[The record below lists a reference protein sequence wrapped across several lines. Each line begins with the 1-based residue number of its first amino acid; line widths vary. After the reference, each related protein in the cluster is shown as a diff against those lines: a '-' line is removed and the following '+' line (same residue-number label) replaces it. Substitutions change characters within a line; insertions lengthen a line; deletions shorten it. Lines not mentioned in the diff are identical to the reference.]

1 VRPYRALLLSLALS
15 AVGCRSFD
23 VADPAADGGA
33 DGGAGDGSPA
43 SCSVTAWTMSEKMP
57 VVNVGDH
64 GDFAPAVSPDGHE
77 IFFSSWRGGRP
88 EIWRSERIDVTGDF
102 DPPERVFA
110 PLPEGDEDATPR
122 LSQDARLLL
131 GTGMRGGVKHELWI
145 ARRQDLVSA
154 FESPMFIE
162 NVGSSE
168 WEGSPWLSSD
178 GLRLYFSSGRGG
190 DFDIYLAVRSDPDG
204 LFDQPEPVAALN
216 TDLGETGIAL
226 TADELEAYV
235 SSARPG
241 GLGYDLYGFRR
252 SSRDDPFGAA
262 QQSDLLNTGADDLY
276 PFSSLDGTRMYFNAY
291 ASWSGG
297 SNNADLW
304 SAVRDCDP

>member
-1 VRPYRALLLSLALS
+1 MRLYLLLFALS
-15 AVGCRSFD
+15 AVGCKGFD
-23 VADPAADGGA
+23 VADPVGDGGGSG
-33 DGGAGDGSPA
+33 DGGGGMDGAQSA
-43 SCSVTAWTMSEKMP
+43 CSVTAWTMSEKMP
-57 VVNVGDH
+57 VVNVSDH

-110 PLPEGDEDATPR
+110 PLAEGDEDGTPR
-122 LSQDARLLL
+122 LSQNARLLL
-131 GTGMRGGVKHELWI
+131 GSGMRGGVKHELWI
-145 ARRQDLVSA
+145 ARRPDLVSA
-154 FESPMFIE
+154 FETPMFIE
-162 NVGSSE
+162 NVGSSA

-178 GLRLYFSSGRGG
+178 GLRLYFASGRGG
-190 DFDIYLAVRSDPDG
+190 DFDIYLATRGEPDG
-204 LFDQPEPVAALN
+204 DFDPPEPVASLN

-226 TADELEAYV
+226 TADELEAFV

-241 GLGYDLYGFRR
+241 GQGYDLYGFRR

-262 QQSDLLNTGADDLY
+262 QRIDLLNTGADDLY
-276 PFSSLDGTRMYFNAY
+276 PFSSLDGKHMYFNAF

-297 SNNADLW
+297 ANNADLW
-304 SAVRDCDP
+304 SANRDCDP